1 MSVDIGGKAYNVLR
15 NVIQYYN
22 EVDFRRMFS
31 QFINQTYELSKN
43 NSAFLDNL
51 YAEGVVPNF
60 VPSQKIRLYIK
71 PVSANM
77 PVVLTPLQLIA
88 EINGQNV
95 YFAGKQ
101 ETIIN
106 KSIDDVFYPID
117 LIISSSPKM
126 TIDFYVEKNY
136 VHISTNLGVSE
147 LALFAIM
154 DIKGDYDPNNPMKD
168 LVVYKPIS
176 VKTVNRMD
184 LFLYMLSDY
193 IIDMYKEDFIDNQ
206 VLFQYLQD
214 PLCADPVLPDM
225 YEVLA
230 FINSVNGI
238 TLVFSEKKMMEL
250 KYRQHYNQ
258 KEAPVMVR
266 LEYLPYASYNMTFE
280 SILELIDILSA
291 NYKVYVSDNIEFID
305 NTTDTGLSSTNKV
318 RYAMQRYNSGI
329 IKASG
334 GVRKVILDSVSD
346 YLYDVSIVKNISIVN
361 NVRGFGYLVLY
372 IPKDNIAEQMFID
385 FWDRYLSQ
393 RLLFNMPISTNA
405 YDANSIDNTI
415 QRNFI
420 LHRLSPLSMRV
431 EVDVVTASTD
441 KQEVN
446 YLLTQILYNK
456 YVNKIIEKI
465 RFQDIVRLMVSGK
478 NIQRLNSARIYL
490 VSESGQTIATYI
502 TLNANTQTQQEE
514 ILLYNPD
521 GYWNDLL
528 SNNWSYTYGIAFEY
542 FRYIGKVEVVAF

>member
-1 MSVDIGGKAYNVLR
+1 
-15 NVIQYYN
+15 
-22 EVDFRRMFS
+22 
-31 QFINQTYELSKN
+31 
-43 NSAFLDNL
+43 
-51 YAEGVVPNF
+51 
-60 VPSQKIRLYIK
+60 
-71 PVSANM
+71 
-77 PVVLTPLQLIA
+77 
-88 EINGQNV
+88 
-95 YFAGKQ
+95 
-101 ETIIN
+101 
-106 KSIDDVFYPID
+106 
-117 LIISSSPKM
+117 
-126 TIDFYVEKNY
+126 
-136 VHISTNLGVSE
+136 
-147 LALFAIM
+147 
-154 DIKGDYDPNNPMKD
+154 
-168 LVVYKPIS
+168 
-176 VKTVNRMD
+176 
-184 LFLYMLSDY
+184 
-193 IIDMYKEDFIDNQ
+193 
-206 VLFQYLQD
+206 
-214 PLCADPVLPDM
+214 M

-446 YLLTQILYNK
+446 YLLTQMLYNK

-465 RFQDIVRLMVSGK
+465 RFQYIVRLMVSGK

-528 SNNWSYTYGIAFEY
+528 SNNWTYTYGIASEY

>member
-154 DIKGDYDPNNPMKD
+154 DIKGDYGPNNPMKD

-446 YLLTQILYNK
+446 YLLTQMLYNK

-528 SNNWSYTYGIAFEY
+528 SNNWSYTYGIASEY

>member
-329 IKASG
+329 IKSSG

-446 YLLTQILYNK
+446 YLLTQMLYNK

-528 SNNWSYTYGIAFEY
+528 SNNWSYTYGIASEY

>member
-446 YLLTQILYNK
+446 YLLTQMLYNK

-528 SNNWSYTYGIAFEY
+528 SNNWSYTYGIASEY